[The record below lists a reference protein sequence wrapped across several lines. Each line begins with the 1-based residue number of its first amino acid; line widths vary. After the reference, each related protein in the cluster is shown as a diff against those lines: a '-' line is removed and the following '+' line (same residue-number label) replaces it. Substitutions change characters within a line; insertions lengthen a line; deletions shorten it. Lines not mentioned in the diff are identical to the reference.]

1 MNQKRTLKIYIL
13 ILVAMT
19 LNISCKP
26 DKDKKFWDF
35 FTSNQQEIYHY
46 ETNQQYIFD
55 ELSKRLK
62 DIDPNLTFELSP
74 IHDNGIREFTI
85 SADGL
90 KESFPSVERLISKAP
105 HIPKWKI
112 NAFRQRV
119 PGNEIEIVY
128 DDSLRISYDDIY
140 FRYNFDSDK
149 IGIELNIRDYKDDSG
164 FNNAVYILLD
174 ALIGEYDMETKI
186 SWIERKKLDESN
198 ADSLYKI
205 VKLRD
210 IVDELSRKK

>member
-1 MNQKRTLKIYIL
+1 MNQIRTLQIFFL

-26 DKDKKFWDF
+26 DKDKEFWDF

-46 ETNQQYIFD
+46 ETNQNSLFD

-62 DIDPNLTFELSP
+62 DIDPNLTFEFSP
-74 IHDNGIREFTI
+74 IHKNGVREFTI

-90 KESFPSVERLISKAP
+90 KESFLSVKRLVNKAP
-105 HIPKWKI
+105 QIPKWKI

-119 PGNEIEIVY
+119 TGDKIEIVY

-149 IGIELNIRDYKDDSG
+149 IGIELNIKDYKDDSG
-164 FNNAVYILLD
+164 FNNAIYILLD
-174 ALIGEYDMETKI
+174 GLIGEYDMETKI
-186 SWIERKKLDESN
+186 SWIERKKLDETKT
-198 ADSLYKI
+198 DSLYKI
-205 VKLRD
+205 IELRD
-210 IVDELSRKK
+210 IVDKLSRKN